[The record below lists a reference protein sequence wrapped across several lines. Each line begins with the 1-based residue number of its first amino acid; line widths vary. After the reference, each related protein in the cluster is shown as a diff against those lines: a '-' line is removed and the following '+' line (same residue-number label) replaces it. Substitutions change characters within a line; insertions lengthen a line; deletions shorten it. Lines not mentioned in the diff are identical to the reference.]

1 MVKSGQHAFTLLYPF
16 FSSLLKMGAP
26 FSWPTIYLKVIKL
39 LWVVFLF
46 LFSES
51 WVVLLSHSMIFWH
64 LYRYNCFFFFFF
76 SFSGITKLPMP
87 PGYKLKGSKS
97 WRILLFIIVDI
108 DDTNEFKYI
117 IISRAP
123 MVNK

>member
-16 FSSLLKMGAP
+16 FLPCSKWVHHFHDPPFFWKSLNYCGLYSYFYFLNRGLFHYHTVWYSETYIGIIASS
-26 FSWPTIYLKVIKL
+26 
-39 LWVVFLF
+39 
-46 LFSES
+46 
-51 WVVLLSHSMIFWH
+51 
-64 LYRYNCFFFFFF
+64 FFFFFAA
-76 SFSGITKLPMP
+76 GITKLTMP
-87 PGYKLKGSKS
+87 PAYKLKGSKS
-97 WRILLFIIVDI
+97 WRILLFIILDI